1 MMNQELISLAEQE
14 EGILTDLCYFT
25 DTDSEKLS
33 TIFNAWVEG
42 KTFHIHRAGGADNWD
57 KSRAFL
63 SASREHDN
71 HKWLIN
77 SLMK

>member
-1 MMNQELISLAEQE
+1 MINILLADLAQQELGFAVIPSRRQA
-14 EGILTDLCYFT
+14 G
-25 DTDSEKLS
+25 KLS

-42 KTFHIHRAGGADNWD
+42 KTFHFHRAGGADNWD